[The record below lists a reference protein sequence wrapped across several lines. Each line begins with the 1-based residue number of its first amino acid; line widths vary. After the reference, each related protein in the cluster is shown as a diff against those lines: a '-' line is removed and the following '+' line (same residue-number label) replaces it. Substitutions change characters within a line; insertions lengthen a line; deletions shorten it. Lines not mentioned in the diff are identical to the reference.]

1 MGQGG
6 TLFHKGVTSRVPQV
20 PRNLSFH
27 PRGEHV
33 FPPRDRGPRKKSKF
47 IYGYIGS
54 FDPLEDFSIFENFYY
69 MGVFSEKQAPCSIS
83 DPGDLSCAAWHPVNF
98 EKYQGGTGGQKTGPL
113 FSWVPGVPF
122 SWLKVPRSKI
132 KKSPPG

>member
-33 FPPRDRGPRKKSKF
+33 FPQGQ
-47 IYGYIGS
+47 GA
-54 FDPLEDFSIFENFYY
+54 
-69 MGVFSEKQAPCSIS
+69 SEKNQNLFMGTDFVNSILQKAFIFKKVGS
-83 DPGDLSCAAWHPVNF
+83 
-98 EKYQGGTGGQKTGPL
+98 GG
-113 FSWVPGVPF
+113 
-122 SWLKVPRSKI
+122 
-132 KKSPPG
+132 